1 MIKKNTLLLVLTTVL
16 WYFCSLQLNITNRIA
31 QDRKLYWE
39 VWTLGNQDR
48 EFSIISD
55 SVQTEGSSQSGT
67 EQHKILFIME
77 PSSQDGGRGC
87 WLFTRHVSLSSFS
100 PTYSF
105 PAPEQ
110 VPFESP
116 GQNLI
121 KDRKVGLGL
130 CSATVYTVKLPA
142 FTLHTRD
149 FNMRCRNVVYFRA
162 SAIYC

>member
-1 MIKKNTLLLVLTTVL
+1 MQAWLRLWQPTALRRMKGMGLTSAWVH
-16 WYFCSLQLNITNRIA
+16 WYRTGKHHSGSQIWQGIVDTI
-31 QDRKLYWE
+31 QSHRKC
-39 VWTLGNQDR
+39 R
-48 EFSIISD
+48 A
-55 SVQTEGSSQSGT
+55 
-67 EQHKILFIME
+67 E